1 MRVPK
6 RNAASHPFS
15 LLLRDRRDD
24 RMRHRVMRHPAIRA
38 VCCAGALLLA
48 ACQPLPHPLAEDAPA
63 ADAPIMTLKDSTGI
77 VVQPVGGAAAPL
89 DSRLAEAMADALRN
103 ADVPASTQASNRGS
117 YVLSGTATERPLSG
131 DRGTIALHWELR
143 GPDGAPAGTY
153 DQATESSLGRWHDGD
168 PALVKELVGA
178 AAPAIA
184 EMLQEEGAVGVDTGQ
199 RVAVPLVAGAPGDGP
214 RSLARAMQV
223 ALRQA
228 NVAVADSPA
237 AGKHFTVK
245 GDVAVAPAVEGKQK
259 VTVSWTLLDPDGGHV
274 GEVKQENAIA
284 AGSLDGRWGDI
295 AYAVAKSA
303 ADGIV
308 ALLDHLKKTGGK
320 G

>member
-1 MRVPK
+1 MRDIVTRGTVK
-6 RNAASHPFS
+6 RRTVKRGRWLPGGF
-15 LLLRDRRDD
+15 
-24 RMRHRVMRHPAIRA
+24 
-38 VCCAGALLLA
+38 ALLLAVA

-63 ADAPIMTLKDSTGI
+63 PDAPIMTLKDSAGI
-77 VVQPVGGAAAPL
+77 VVQPVAGGPAP
-89 DSRLAEAMADALRN
+89 LAEAMADALRN
-103 ADVPASTQASNRGS
+103 ADVPASTQNSNRGS
-117 YVLSGTATERPLSG
+117 YVLTGTAEERPLTG
-131 DRGTIALHWELR
+131 DRARIALHWELR
-143 GPDGAPAGTY
+143 GPDGNPAGTY
-153 DQATESSLGRWHDGD
+153 DQATESNAARWRDGD
-168 PALVKELVGA
+168 ATLLKELVAA

-184 EMLQEEGAVGVDTGQ
+184 EMLQEEGAVGVDTEQ

-214 RSLARAMQV
+214 RSLSRALAL

-237 AGKHFTVK
+237 AGKHFTVS
-245 GDVAVAPAVEGKQK
+245 GNVAMAPAAEGKQK
-259 VTVSWTLLDPDGGHV
+259 VTVSWTLLGPDGDQIGQV
-274 GEVKQENAIA
+274 NQENAIP